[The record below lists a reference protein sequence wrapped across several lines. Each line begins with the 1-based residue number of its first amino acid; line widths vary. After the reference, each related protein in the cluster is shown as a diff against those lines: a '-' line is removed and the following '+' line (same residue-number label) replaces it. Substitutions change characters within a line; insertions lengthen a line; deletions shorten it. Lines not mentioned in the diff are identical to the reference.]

1 MKDLFGNDIP
11 EKKEPPKKLGNKSA
25 VIAHATLRQMHGE
38 IWGKKCKDC
47 ARCITNGTTTK
58 FYKCELF
65 STSHSES
72 TDWRANWTACG
83 KFKEKE

>member
-11 EKKEPPKKLGNKSA
+11 DKQELPKKVSNKSA

-38 IWGKKCKDC
+38 LPDKKCKDC
-47 ARCITNGTTTK
+47 ANCIKTGNSVA
-58 FYKCELF
+58 FYKCTLF

-72 TDWRANWTACG
+72 SDWRVNWMACG
-83 KFKEKE
+83 KFKQQ